1 MTDATN
7 TPLPPSA
14 RPALW
19 TAAEAAA
26 ATGGKASGD
35 WTCTGVSIDSRTVGA
50 GDLFIA
56 IAGPTHDGHAFVA
69 DALAKGAV
77 AAMVHAVPEDFGQ
90 PERLLVVDDT
100 FAGLQALGRAARERL
115 TGKVIA
121 VTGSVGKTGTKEM
134 LALACTRL
142 GGGPVHA
149 TQGNL
154 NNHWGLPLTLARCPR
169 DAAWCILEMGMNHA
183 EEIRP
188 LSRLARP
195 HVAVITAVEAVHLE
209 HFDSVEGIARAK
221 AEILDGVVDGGTA
234 VLPRDNPH
242 HALLLATA
250 ERLDLRTTS
259 FGAHIHASARLL
271 HTNTTDAGL
280 RVLADFYGAN
290 LEYTVGAT
298 GRHWA
303 INSLAVLAAVRAAGG
318 DAAEAAL
325 ALGAMTPPKGRGKRQ
340 SISLPES
347 RGGGLLTIIDES
359 YNASPV
365 SMRAALTVLNGMT
378 PGRGGRR
385 VAVLGDMLELG
396 GESDALHAGLADA
409 VSGSRIDRVHTCGT
423 HMAHLA
429 SALPEDRRGR
439 HADDSTALAPL
450 VAADVRG
457 GDVVMVKGSLG
468 SRMAVVL
475 EALLALDA
483 DGKGGGTDHDDTGN
497 G

>member
-1 MTDATN
+1 MTDTSNA
-7 TPLPPSA
+7 PLPPSA

-26 ATGGKASGD
+26 ATSGTTSGN
-35 WTCTGVSIDSRTVGA
+35 WTCTGVSIDSRTVDT

-56 IAGPTHDGHAFVA
+56 IAGPTHDGHAFVS
-69 DALAKGAV
+69 DALANGAV
-77 AAMVHAVPEDFGQ
+77 AAMVHRVPDGFSQ
-90 PERLLVVDDT
+90 PEKLLVVEDT
-100 FAGLQALGRAARERL
+100 FTALQALAEAARERL

-134 LALACTRL
+134 LTLACGAL
-142 GGGPVHA
+142 GGIVHA

-188 LSRLARP
+188 LSRIARP

-209 HFDSVEGIARAK
+209 HFDDVEDIARAK

-234 VLPRDNPH
+234 VLPRDNPFH
-242 HALLLATA
+242 SLLLEAA
-250 ERLDLRTTS
+250 ERLDLRATS
-259 FGAHIHASARLL
+259 FGSHIHASARLL

-280 RVLADFYGAN
+280 RVLADFYGEN

-303 INSLAVLAAVRAAGG
+303 INSLAALAAVRAAGG
-318 DAAEAAL
+318 DAKAAAQ
-325 ALGAMTPPKGRGKRQ
+325 ALSAMTPPKGRGKRQ
-340 SISLPES
+340 WISLPES
-347 RGGGLLTIIDES
+347 RGGGVLTIIDES

-365 SMRAALTVLNGMT
+365 SMRAALNVLDSMA

-385 VAVLGDMLELG
+385 IAVLGDMLELG
-396 GESDALHAGLADA
+396 DDSNTLHAALANA
-409 VSGSRIDRVHTCGT
+409 VVGSRIDRVHTCGP

-429 SALPEDRRGR
+429 AALPADKRGR
-439 HADDSTALAPL
+439 HADDSAALAPV
-450 VAADVRG
+450 VAGDVRG

-468 SRMAVVL
+468 SRMAKVL
-475 EALLALDA
+475 EALLVLDA
-483 DGKGGGTDHDDTGN
+483 GGGTADHGHADN